1 MTTGAEKEGPA
12 SRVFVGTRLKQLRKE
27 RELSQATLA
36 HTLGLS
42 ASYVNQIEN
51 DSRPLTSSVLRK
63 ITHVFGIDEAF
74 FSRED
79 DSRLVAEVHDVT
91 LDREVCPTSIDV
103 QEVADLVHTHPEL
116 ARALV
121 DIHRRYRNVSD
132 KLSLVTEERNRS
144 DVEDSSTGSDAL
156 TMPHEEVR
164 DFFYARQNY
173 IDSLDVGAEELAG
186 TLGLG
191 VPNINHVEDCVATR
205 LTSKYGVEVRYIS
218 HLDAT
223 GNGHPDTAEHM
234 VQHRFSPDTGVL
246 TIDAHLTSGQKAFRM
261 ATELAYLEVGDQLH
275 SLVDEDPRFTSDES
289 RQLAVRGAATYYAAA
304 LVLPYTNFH
313 AQAERAGYDI
323 EYLSTA
329 YGMGYETICHRLS
342 TLQRPKLR
350 GIPWTFVRVD
360 RAGNVSKRQPATGFH
375 FTHSGGTCPLW
386 NVYETFSYPGKVMRQ
401 LAQMPDGRTYMWVA
415 RTVKHYRRRFGQPGK
430 VFAIGLGCEARH
442 AERTVYAEGLDLSD
456 LAAATPIG
464 PGCRVC
470 SRTECPQRAFPS
482 ILHDIRINTHSSSV
496 NPY

>member
-1 MTTGAEKEGPA
+1 MGKILLSLAVTLYCCRMATGADKEGPS

-103 QEVADLVHTHPEL
+103 QEVADLVRTHPEL

-173 IDSLDVGAEELAG
+173 IDSLDVAAEELAG

-218 HLDAT
+218 HLDSG
-223 GNGHPDTAEHM
+223 GNEHPGTAEHM

-275 SLVDEDPRFTSDES
+275 SLVDEDTRFTSDES
-289 RQLAVRGAATYYAAA
+289 RQLAVRGGSN
-304 LVLPYTNFH
+304 V
-313 AQAERAGYDI
+313 
-323 EYLSTA
+323 
-329 YGMGYETICHRLS
+329 
-342 TLQRPKLR
+342 LR
-350 GIPWTFVRVD
+350 GG
-360 RAGNVSKRQPATGFH
+360 AGVAVHQ
-375 FTHSGGTCPLW
+375 
-386 NVYETFSYPGKVMRQ
+386 FSCS
-401 LAQMPDGRTYMWVA
+401 GRT
-415 RTVKHYRRRFGQPGK
+415 RRIRYR
-430 VFAIGLGCEARH
+430 VLIDGLWHG
-442 AERTVYAEGLDLSD
+442 V
-456 LAAATPIG
+456 
-464 PGCRVC
+464 
-470 SRTECPQRAFPS
+470 
-482 ILHDIRINTHSSSV
+482 
-496 NPY
+496 

>member
-1 MTTGAEKEGPA
+1 
-12 SRVFVGTRLKQLRKE
+12 
-27 RELSQATLA
+27 
-36 HTLGLS
+36 
-42 ASYVNQIEN
+42 
-51 DSRPLTSSVLRK
+51 
-63 ITHVFGIDEAF
+63 
-74 FSRED
+74 
-79 DSRLVAEVHDVT
+79 
-91 LDREVCPTSIDV
+91 
-103 QEVADLVHTHPEL
+103 
-116 ARALV
+116 
-121 DIHRRYRNVSD
+121 
-132 KLSLVTEERNRS
+132 
-144 DVEDSSTGSDAL
+144 
-156 TMPHEEVR
+156 MPHEEVR

-173 IDSLDVGAEELAG
+173 IDSLDVAAEKLAS

-191 VPNINHVEDCVATR
+191 LTNINHVEDCVATR
-205 LTSKYGVEVRYIS
+205 LTSTYGVDIRYIS
-218 HLDAT
+218 HLD
-223 GNGHPDTAEHM
+223 GNDSM
-234 VQHRFSPDTGVL
+234 VQHRFSPERGVL

-261 ATELAYLEVGDQLH
+261 ATELAYLEVGNHLH
-275 SLVDEDPRFTSDES
+275 SLVNNDSRFTSDES
-289 RQLAVRGAATYYAAA
+289 RHLAVRGAATYYAAA
-304 LVLPYTNFH
+304 LLLPYTNFH
-313 AQAERAGYDI
+313 SHAERVGYDI

-329 YGMGYETICHRLS
+329 FGMGYETICHRLS

-360 RAGNVSKRQPATGFH
+360 RAGNVSKRQSATGFH

-401 LAQMPDGRTYMWVA
+401 LAQMPDGRSYMWVA

-482 ILHDIRINTHSSSV
+482 ILHDTRVNTHSSSV